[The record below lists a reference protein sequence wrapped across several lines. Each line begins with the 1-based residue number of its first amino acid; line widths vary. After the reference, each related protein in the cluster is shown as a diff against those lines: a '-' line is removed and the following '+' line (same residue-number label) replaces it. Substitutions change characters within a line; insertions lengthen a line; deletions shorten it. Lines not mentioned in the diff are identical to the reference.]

1 MGLSPA
7 WSKVPERDPL
17 SKVVQGVVSGGPSG
31 YPIQMRAA
39 ILMTG
44 AFLIGACSEQSV
56 APIAVLV
63 VQGAAID
70 GSEDVV
76 PVPAPDP
83 VANAVAEEERGT
95 PTEETSEPEVPEPAE
110 VVSEPEPPPAPE
122 GPRDLTYRDLALLDY
137 DVDAILDAMLFP
149 EEYEGDDDPALK
161 FPKDIL
167 ELDGQEISI
176 VGYMIPGEMNQG
188 NVRDFMLVRD
198 LLGCCFG
205 GSPMPDEWI
214 DVIMTEEADA
224 EYRPYMPMRVTGV
237 LTLGGEQDE
246 AGFALGVYQLK
257 GTDVIV
263 ED

>member
-1 MGLSPA
+1 MEY
-7 WSKVPERDPL
+7 VE
-17 SKVVQGVVSGGPSG
+17 GPSLASVIEALPDDRG
-31 YPIQMRAA
+31 WTSDELARAA
-39 ILMTG
+39 GIPGVARPHQT
-44 AFLIGACSEQSV
+44 FEQ
-56 APIAVLV
+56 
-63 VQGAAID
+63 AA
-70 GSEDVV
+70 
-76 PVPAPDP
+76 AALLAP
-83 VANAVAEEERGT
+83 VAEALQAAHANGLIHRDVKPSNILLRPDGTAVVADFG
-95 PTEETSEPEVPEPAE
+95 
-110 VVSEPEPPPAPE
+110 
-122 GPRDLTYRDLALLDY
+122 LAK
-137 DVDAILDAMLFP
+137 
-149 EEYEGDDDPALK
+149 GDDDPALK

-176 VGYMIPGEMNQG
+176 VGYMIPGEMDQG
-188 NVRDFMLVRD
+188 NVLDFMLVRD

-214 DVIMTEEADA
+214 NVIMTEEAEA